1 MAGNEWIN
9 GYLEAILDAG
19 ERIDDHRAHDEGSD
33 TCVLASTAT
42 KYFVEEVVGHD
53 ESALYNTWI
62 KVATNPWEHLQ
73 RKLFC
78 SSSMCETNVPEKC
91 TN

>member
-33 TCVLASTAT
+33 TCVLASTAA

-53 ESALYNTWI
+53 DPPCTTRGLRCVSTLLAMSL
-62 KVATNPWEHLQ
+62 
-73 RKLFC
+73 KLSFIAF
-78 SSSMCETNVPEKC
+78 MIFA
-91 TN
+91 

>member
-1 MAGNEWIN
+1 
-9 GYLEAILDAG
+9 
-19 ERIDDHRAHDEGSD
+19 
-33 TCVLASTAT
+33 
-42 KYFVEEVVGHD
+42 VEEIVGHD